1 MSYLNETNGLGP
13 IHLEVIFNFILIY
26 RAIFEIQTFYKG
38 FSVLTEPKPN

>member
-26 RAIFEIQTFYKG
+26 RAIFYKG